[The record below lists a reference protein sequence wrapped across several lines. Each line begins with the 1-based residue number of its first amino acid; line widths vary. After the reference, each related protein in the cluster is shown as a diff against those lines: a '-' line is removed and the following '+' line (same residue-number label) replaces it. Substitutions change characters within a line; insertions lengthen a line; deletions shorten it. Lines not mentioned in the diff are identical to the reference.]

1 MEEKELLFLQE
12 RRRGG
17 KERVGGRWGGR
28 EVGREVGRGVGRGG
42 RNRRGRRRMW
52 RNRRGK
58 REKGKEEG
66 RERRKI
72 GLQQSMNANQD
83 REEPYHSNLPMIS
96 LCSFFLKVLPL
107 FQLQRKHTT

>member
-1 MEEKELLFLQE
+1 MKEKELLFLQE

-17 KERVGGRWGGR
+17 KERVGGRWGEGWG
-28 EVGREVGRGVGRGG
+28 EVGGIGEGG
-42 RNRRGRRRMW
+42 GEC
-52 RNRRGK
+52 GG
-58 REKGKEEG
+58 EEGKEEG

-72 GLQQSMNANQD
+72 GLQQSMKENQD